1 MPNESFQHTEP
12 THVYR
17 TANRPVTLLAVFGN
31 VLVLIFIIFIY
42 SRNADRLTSGP
53 HPIIIL
59 SIVFNIVVISVTSLR
74 HKLVISPAGVSI
86 THRRTV
92 ATPWSNVVRLEEFHY
107 RYLGLKMQLSC
118 LVLYSPPLGHQR
130 IIKHGIPAELRGR
143 VIPILFKT
151 WERPAEIE
159 QDLQQYLPP
168 PAAGGLFVPHSFAA
182 TPDPNEKRNA
192 WLILG
197 VGTAAIVTIATIVS
211 VLF

>member
-1 MPNESFQHTEP
+1 MIYQPFQHTEP
-12 THVYR
+12 VHVYR
-17 TANRPVTLLAVFGN
+17 TSNRPVTLLAVFGN

-59 SIVFNIVVISVTSLR
+59 SIVSNIVVISVTSLR

-86 THRRTV
+86 THWRTV
-92 ATPWSNVVRLEEFHY
+92 ATPWSNVVRLEDFHY

-151 WERPAEIE
+151 WERPDKIE
-159 QDLQQYLPP
+159 QDLQQYLPQ
-168 PAAGGLFVPHSFAA
+168 PADAGLFVPHSFAA
-182 TPDPNEKRNA
+182 RPQSSTRSA
-192 WLILG
+192 LFILG
-197 VGTAAIVTIATIVS
+197 VLVVVGFFTFFVFI
-211 VLF
+211 L